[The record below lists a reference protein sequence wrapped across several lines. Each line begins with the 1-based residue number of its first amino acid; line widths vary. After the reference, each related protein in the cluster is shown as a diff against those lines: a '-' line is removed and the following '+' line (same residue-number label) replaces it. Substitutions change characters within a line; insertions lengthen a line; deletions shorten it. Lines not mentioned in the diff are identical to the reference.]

1 VNGAQ
6 EIRGYA
12 RGPMPMT
19 EPKYAGFLPGAHRI
33 EAYGQGG
40 FRFGGM
46 SHRGSILALPS
57 GIKAW
62 SAQSPQDITI
72 DALAPV
78 FAEEK
83 GLIDYLVIGTGAEF
97 VALDK
102 TLRATLRAAGIVC
115 ETMATDAAAR
125 TYSILLDEGRRVAA
139 ALIAIA

>member
-1 VNGAQ
+1 VNASQ
-6 EIRGYA
+6 EIRGGA

-57 GIKAW
+57 GIRAW
-62 SAQSPQDITI
+62 SAVLPQDITVE
-72 DALAPV
+72 ALAPV
-78 FAEEK
+78 FAEER
-83 GLIDYLVIGTGAEF
+83 GLIDYLVIGTGVEF
-97 VALDK
+97 VVLDK
-102 TLRATLRAAGIVC
+102 NLRARLRAAGIVC
-115 ETMATDAAAR
+115 EAMATDAAAR
-125 TYSILLDEGRRVAA
+125 TYSILLDESRRVAA